1 MLIVILFFIAF
12 MSFNRS
18 YRSCLVFYF
27 HGSYMFF
34 GNRGRWLWDSKHD
47 TRFLCLKLFK
57 LMCCARLWQWMP
69 VRCLELCTKE
79 QEQTDTD
86 RFIFVFHSCQPW
98 DVESQAS
105 WCRSTGVAL
114 SGLWSSTT
122 ALGPSEKW
130 GKALE
135 VDEIWWNCL
144 EHLEAQTNHH
154 PIFCIGWR
162 PEGFCSFLIF
172 LENSWS
178 SLVMSS
184 RLHHK
189 LSVHHKWALFL
200 HWLQRQ
206 VTGQRP

>member
-1 MLIVILFFIAF
+1 

-34 GNRGRWLWDSKHD
+34 LNRGRWLWDSKHD
-47 TRFLCLKLFK
+47 TRFLCLKLVK

-69 VRCLELCTKE
+69 VRCLELDDGKIYRKALYLMVKTMVSC
-79 QEQTDTD
+79 
-86 RFIFVFHSCQPW
+86 RFSLKPIQWLLDVWNCVQKNKNRQVHLRFPLLSTMGPW

-144 EHLEAQTNHH
+144 EHLEAQTIHH
-154 PIFCIGWR
+154 PIFCMGWR
-162 PEGFCSFLIF
+162 PEGFCSFFIF
-172 LENSWS
+172 FGEF
-178 SLVMSS
+178 V
-184 RLHHK
+184 
-189 LSVHHKWALFL
+189 V
-200 HWLQRQ
+200 
-206 VTGQRP
+206 

>member
-1 MLIVILFFIAF
+1 MLILILFFIAF

-34 GNRGRWLWDSKHD
+34 FGIVDGGCRIRSTTLGFYALNCSSWCVAQDFD
-47 TRFLCLKLFK
+47 NECLLDV
-57 LMCCARLWQWMP
+57 WNI
-69 VRCLELCTKE
+69 LELCTKE
-79 QEQTDTD
+79 QEQTGSSW
-86 RFIFVFHSCQPW
+86 FIFVFHSCPPW

-122 ALGPSEKW
+122 ALGPSEKYW

-144 EHLEAQTNHH
+144 EHLEAQTIHH
-154 PIFCIGWR
+154 PIFCMGWR

-172 LENSWS
+172 LEN
-178 SLVMSS
+178 
-184 RLHHK
+184 
-189 LSVHHKWALFL
+189 
-200 HWLQRQ
+200 
-206 VTGQRP
+206 